1 MSAWDPLLYLRYGDE
16 RGRAAHDLLA
26 RVPIDQASLVYD
38 LGCGPGN
45 STELLVRRFPD
56 AEIVGIDSSEEMLG
70 QARAI
75 LPDIDFRIGDL
86 RHWRPERPADL
97 LFANAVFQWIP
108 NHLDIFEAL
117 LETAPPGAALAVQMP
132 DNLAEPAKTLMRETA
147 AKGPWAAKLAGV
159 REARKLLP
167 APEIY
172 YDRLRPHCR
181 SFELWHT
188 TYHHVLENPASIVE
202 WMTGSGLRPY
212 LALLDTAEKRDFLEA
227 YTAAVASVY
236 PPLTDGRV
244 MLHFPRFF
252 FVAVRT

>member
-1 MSAWDPLLYLRYGDE
+1 
-16 RGRAAHDLLA
+16 
-26 RVPIDQASLVYD
+26 
-38 LGCGPGN
+38 
-45 STELLVRRFPD
+45 
-56 AEIVGIDSSEEMLG
+56 
-70 QARAI
+70 
-75 LPDIDFRIGDL
+75 
-86 RHWRPERPADL
+86 
-97 LFANAVFQWIP
+97 
-108 NHLDIFEAL
+108 
-117 LETAPPGAALAVQMP
+117 
-132 DNLAEPAKTLMRETA
+132 MRETA

-188 TYHHVLENPASIVE
+188 TYHHVLENPAAIVE

-227 YTAAVASVY
+227 YAAAVASVY
-236 PPLTDGRV
+236 PALADGRV